1 IMGKKP
7 KYKTEY
13 HVVCQGC
20 GKDFGIDDEKGI
32 NATKQHDHIFTDCPK
47 TGTGT
52 GYWLEPIRTLIGY
65 EEYVSVPAWDE
76 CSGCGQIR
84 K

>member
-1 IMGKKP
+1 MGKKP
-7 KYKTEY
+7 KYETEY
-13 HVVCQGC
+13 HVVCRGC
-20 GKDFGIDDEKGI
+20 GKDFGIDNNKNI
-32 NATKQHDHIFTDCPK
+32 IAQSDHIWNRECPHTESK
-47 TGTGT
+47 AN
-52 GYWLEPIRTLIGY
+52 GYWLEPIKTLIGY

>member
-1 IMGKKP
+1 MGKKP

-20 GKDFGIDDEKGI
+20 GKDFGINNNKNVNIWATHMLDDECPRDKG
-32 NATKQHDHIFTDCPK
+32 P
-47 TGTGT
+47 GTN
-52 GYWLEPIRTLIGY
+52 YWLEPIRTLIGY

>member
-1 IMGKKP
+1 MGKKP

-20 GKDFGIDDEKGI
+20 GKDFGIDDGK
-32 NATKQHDHIFTDCPK
+32 NNVKQFYHIKNKECPHTVSK
-47 TGTGT
+47 YTN
-52 GYWLEPIRTLIGY
+52 YWLEPIKTIIGY

-76 CSGCGQIR
+76 CSSCGQIR